1 MNVSVGRNEPCPCGS
16 GKKYKK
22 CCGAQKTVSITS
34 IIEQEILALQTQVIQ
49 YAMHEYEEE
58 LVEDFEEKLD
68 ELLTEDEDELE
79 FYSFVH
85 TIWYALFVPVEN
97 GETILQQFIKGRSK
111 MIQRP
116 MVKEIL
122 QSWTNPRPIA
132 GRLLSLS
139 SDSMKVKDT
148 LTEEIIS
155 IKLLEPTEP
164 EENSFVFGFLVPFG
178 GESILFTSVFDLEG
192 EKDDREEFYLKEVFE
207 NSGYEDPIEFL
218 KDEFL
223 TLMNDVPYETMEYGA
238 EDFEWKSPIHKEV
251 ADLFEAEMKKLEAP
265 NTLIA
270 TGFIL
275 WNQYCE
281 VAPRMT
287 KKPATYAAAIHYIN
301 ASVNPMID
309 ITKKEIA
316 QAYGISASTLGS
328 AIADLEMDLQ
338 DIIMELRSVHLENII
353 EGLAA
358 QGINPFDDL
367 EDDDDDD
374 EYIPF

>member
-1 MNVSVGRNEPCPCGS
+1 MRGAVKLNVSVGRNEPCPCGS

-34 IIEQEILALQTQVIQ
+34 IIEQELLALQTQVLQ

-58 LVEDFEEKLD
+58 ITEDFEEKLD
-68 ELLTEDEDELE
+68 ELLTEDEDEVE

-85 TIWYALFVPVEN
+85 TIWYSLFVPVEN

-116 MVKEIL
+116 KVKEIL
-122 QSWTNPRPIA
+122 ESWTNPRPIA
-132 GRLLSLS
+132 GRMLSLS
-139 SDSMKVKDT
+139 SDSMKVRDT
-148 LTEEIIS
+148 LTDEILS

-178 GESILFTSVFDLEG
+178 NESILFPSVFDLEG
-192 EKDDREEFYLKEVFE
+192 EKDDKEELYVKGEFE

-218 KDEFL
+218 SDEFI
-223 TLMNDVPYETMEYGA
+223 TLMNDVPYATIEYGA
-238 EDFEWKSPIHKEV
+238 GDFEWKSPIQKEV
-251 ADLFEAEMKKLEAP
+251 AQLFEMEMKKLEAP
-265 NTLIA
+265 NTTIA

-275 WNQYCE
+275 WNKYCE
-281 VAPRMT
+281 IAQRMT

-301 ASVNPMID
+301 AVVNPLID

-316 QAYGISASTLGS
+316 EMYGISPSTLGT
-328 AIADLEMDLQ
+328 AISDMEIDLK
-338 DIIMELRSVHLENII
+338 ELILELKGLHLEQII
-353 EGLAA
+353 ENLQAKGF
-358 QGINPFDDL
+358 NM
-367 EDDDDDD
+367 E
-374 EYIPF
+374 E